1 MLLFFFMV
9 MYFVILLLWGEGV
22 LFFFGVS
29 MCVSVCVLLF
39 LFFFFGLHVRFVVGF
54 SCSVLEYVLF
64 LFFVL
69 WCCGFTSN
77 RN

>member
-1 MLLFFFMV
+1 MLLFFFLV
-9 MYFVILLLWGEGV
+9 MYFVILLLWGEGA

-39 LFFFFGLHVRFVVGF
+39 LFSFFGLHVRFVVIF
-54 SCSVLEYVLF
+54 LFWYVSF

-69 WCCGFTSN
+69 WN
-77 RN
+77 RSRMHNYS